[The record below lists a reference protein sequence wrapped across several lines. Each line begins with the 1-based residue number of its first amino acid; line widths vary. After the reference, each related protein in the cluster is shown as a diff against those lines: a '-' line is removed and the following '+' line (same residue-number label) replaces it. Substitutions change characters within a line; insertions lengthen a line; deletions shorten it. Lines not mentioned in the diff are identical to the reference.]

1 MSLLDNQEA
10 QVKVRGV
17 WTRISIEDALRLD
30 SAEIKRCIRLPWS
43 NEGAQARRDGPAGLI
58 SSIFP
63 ATLVVSRYGTLLS
76 GVASLHPDPET

>member
-30 SAEIKRCIRLPWS
+30 SAEIKRCIACHGRMRAHKRAVTGQRAHFEHLS
-43 NEGAQARRDGPAGLI
+43 GHTGCSRMGPY
-58 SSIFP
+58 F
-63 ATLVVSRYGTLLS
+63 S